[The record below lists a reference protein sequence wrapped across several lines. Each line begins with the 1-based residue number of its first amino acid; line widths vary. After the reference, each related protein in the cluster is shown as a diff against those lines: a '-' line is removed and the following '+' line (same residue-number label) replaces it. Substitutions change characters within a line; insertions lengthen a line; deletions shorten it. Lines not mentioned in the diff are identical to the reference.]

1 MGARK
6 AKSLKRTPKR
16 GRKAIRLC
24 RSCGKNADP
33 NYFFCPACH
42 HKVSSRED
50 PEDSFASGFP
60 AGGFRPG
67 PGSRQSS

>member
-1 MGARK
+1 MGSRK
-6 AKSLKRTPKR
+6 AKPYQRAAQK

-24 RSCGKNADP
+24 RSCGKNAYP

-42 HKVSSRED
+42 HKVSGRED

-60 AGGFRPG
+60 AAGFGSGQESRP
-67 PGSRQSS
+67 P